1 MSLIKNIYLS
11 LINWRWELGISED
24 SLSEFVEKGKE
35 LHFHW
40 VKLPFKG
47 RWFADPFILDYNED
61 EIIILVEEYSDK
73 IKKGR
78 IGKVVVDRK
87 TFTFKSWKLLLE
99 LPTHL
104 SFPAIIRRNGKVYIY
119 PENSASG
126 GLHIYEYNPKDDSLR
141 KIQTLLDKPVTD
153 SLYTELFGEK
163 QLFCTEVPNEN
174 GNVLQQYSWDENKNM
189 FVHQQDVCFHENIG
203 RRAGEFFE
211 LNGHVYSPAQ
221 ESNVEYGR
229 GMVIQEFTKS
239 NDGEWKVSEV
249 NRIYSP
255 HPTLKLGFHTFNHY
269 KGLTIVDVKG
279 FNHPLIGK
287 ILKGIRHIF

>member
-24 SLSEFVEKGKE
+24 SLSEFVENGKE

-87 TFTFKSWKLLLE
+87 TFTFKNWKLLLE

-104 SFPAIIRRNGKVYIY
+104 SFPAIIRRMVRCIFIRRIV
-119 PENSASG
+119 PVEAFTSMS
-126 GLHIYEYNPKDDSLR
+126 I
-141 KIQTLLDKPVTD
+141 IQR
-153 SLYTELFGEK
+153 
-163 QLFCTEVPNEN
+163 
-174 GNVLQQYSWDENKNM
+174 M
-189 FVHQQDVCFHENIG
+189 IVC
-203 RRAGEFFE
+203 
-211 LNGHVYSPAQ
+211 V
-221 ESNVEYGR
+221 
-229 GMVIQEFTKS
+229 KS
-239 NDGEWKVSEV
+239 
-249 NRIYSP
+249 R
-255 HPTLKLGFHTFNHY
+255 LC
-269 KGLTIVDVKG
+269 
-279 FNHPLIGK
+279 
-287 ILKGIRHIF
+287 